1 MQFTPSDAT
10 SLLSEKER
18 STAPRQQ
25 QILKRHQ
32 DYCAEK
38 FFSSHLD
45 QTTQRR
51 RRRRRLQSS
60 KVWHE
65 KKIRNKRNK
74 KTEKKTKQNK
84 KLKELNAT
92 SKKGKTASGART
104 RNMVKTKL
112 RGPTPPTMDIMC
124 NNNKNQ
130 FKPTFKQAA

>member
-1 MQFTPSDAT
+1 MQFTPLDAP

-65 KKIRNKRNK
+65 KKRNKRNK
-74 KTEKKTKQNK
+74 KQKKKTKQNK

-92 SKKGKTASGART
+92 SKKGKTASGAQT

>member
-1 MQFTPSDAT
+1 TPSDAT

-65 KKIRNKRNK
+65 KKKVINETKNRK
-74 KTEKKTKQNK
+74 KN
-84 KLKELNAT
+84 
-92 SKKGKTASGART
+92 
-104 RNMVKTKL
+104 
-112 RGPTPPTMDIMC
+112 
-124 NNNKNQ
+124 
-130 FKPTFKQAA
+130 

>member
-1 MQFTPSDAT
+1 MKK
-10 SLLSEKER
+10 KEINETKNR
-18 STAPRQQ
+18 
-25 QILKRHQ
+25 
-32 DYCAEK
+32 
-38 FFSSHLD
+38 
-45 QTTQRR
+45 
-51 RRRRRLQSS
+51 
-60 KVWHE
+60 
-65 KKIRNKRNK
+65 
-74 KTEKKTKQNK
+74 KKTKQNK